1 MKMCHLSCTKIRDC
15 MANGSFL
22 ILFLVSIFHSETQ
35 RHKTTMPS
43 IHTFNTGAHKKTVF
57 TWNCGFAF
65 HLTLNK
71 WSEKN
76 NSDILDSGKEVIAL
90 TYVSMKN

>member
-1 MKMCHLSCTKIRDC
+1 M
-15 MANGSFL
+15 
-22 ILFLVSIFHSETQ
+22 
-35 RHKTTMPS
+35 MPS